1 METYWHRL
9 SRSLPQTV
17 ETRQLRKAT
26 GPRPAASSYH
36 RLLELIPG
44 RPAEG
49 FALLNEGVRLWPEA
63 KSLKAELAKM
73 YIAQGDGARVAAI
86 LPLAVAQRDPTCGW
100 LVMQGA
106 LLTTP
111 LGVEKLRLLA
121 PSLAIQKLDKSK
133 AEGECLSHC
142 LAERWQDAAILLR
155 RHLGLAGGSSS
166 GRIESPGDAP
176 AERRGAAQ
184 EVANPRAGAVSDGA
198 DGPFAEFRGCFG
210 ADLEQLRDWLSH
222 PEVAS
227 RGGAWYAD
235 QPPPGLRPPDYE
247 KPPQPEPSL
256 EREPLAR
263 KGGRKALVAKL
274 LAAARPK
281 ESDT

>member
-9 SRSLPQTV
+9 CRSLPQTAD
-17 ETRQLRKAT
+17 TRALRKAT

-44 RPAEG
+44 RAAEG
-49 FALLNEGVRLWPEA
+49 FALLSEGVRLWPEA
-63 KSLKAELAKM
+63 KSLKVELAKM
-73 YIAQGDGARVAAI
+73 YIVQGDGARVAAI
-86 LPLAVAQRDPTCGW
+86 LPLVEAQRDPACGW
-100 LVMQGA
+100 LAMQGA
-106 LLTTP
+106 LLTMP

-133 AEGECLSHC
+133 AEAECLNHC
-142 LAERWQDAAILLR
+142 LAERWQDAATVLR
-155 RHLGLAGGSSS
+155 RHLGLPEGSGLMVSE
-166 GRIESPGDAP
+166 RAAP
-176 AERRGAAQ
+176 AERRGASVEDAD
-184 EVANPRAGAVSDGA
+184 RRDGDLGA

-227 RGGAWYAD
+227 GEGTWYPA
-235 QPPPGLRPPDYE
+235 QPPSGLLPPDH
-247 KPPQPEPSL
+247 KKSPRPEPSM
-256 EREPLAR
+256 EGEPPAR

-281 ESDT
+281 ENDT

>member
-9 SRSLPQTV
+9 CRSLPQTAD
-17 ETRQLRKAT
+17 TRQLRKAT

-44 RPAEG
+44 RTAEG
-49 FALLNEGVRLWPEA
+49 LALISEGVRLWPQA
-63 KSLKAELAKM
+63 KSLKAEWARM

-86 LPLAVAQRDPTCGW
+86 LPLAEAQRDPACGW
-100 LVMQGA
+100 LAMQGA

-111 LGVEKLRLLA
+111 IGVEKLRLLA

-133 AEGECLSHC
+133 AEAECLSQC
-142 LAERWQDAAILLR
+142 LAERWQDAATVLR
-155 RHLGLAGGSSS
+155 RHLGLSEGSSPT
-166 GRIESPGDAP
+166 ESQVAP
-176 AERRGAAQ
+176 AARRGASVEEASRR
-184 EVANPRAGAVSDGA
+184 EGSPEA

-210 ADLEQLRDWLSH
+210 ADLDQLRAWLSH

-227 RGGAWYAD
+227 REGAWYPA
-235 QPPPGLRPPDYE
+235 QPPPGLLPPDHRKSPE
-247 KPPQPEPSL
+247 LEPSI
-256 EREPLAR
+256 EREPSAR